1 MCTRISIKYYPIP
14 DPSSA
19 DWGILRLF
27 IFAGEEKIFENKGFA
42 QFFRLFILFL
52 WGFMVILAVHF
63 DDNYLDGN
71 RLQTLM
77 VYFSYT
83 IAPGSLTLCM

>member
-1 MCTRISIKYYPIP
+1 M
-14 DPSSA
+14 A
-19 DWGILRLF
+19 ILT
-27 IFAGEEKIFENKGFA
+27 
-42 QFFRLFILFL
+42 
-52 WGFMVILAVHF
+52 VYF
-63 DDNYLDGN
+63 DNNYLDRN